1 MSTLFDDVETL
12 SPPEENNKV
21 GQIQSAMAGIASGI
35 IKVPEGIV
43 SLGAELMDA
52 TGMTTDAAARV
63 EQAFDTINIFEEVAE
78 QNAAGKITQALVQ
91 IGLPAGAGAKL
102 ATTLASKAIKAKKAG
117 RNLNPTPKNLQK
129 GLKKEKQ

>member
-63 EQAFDTINIFEEVAE
+63 EQAFDTINIFDEVSE
-78 QNAAGKITQALVQ
+78 QNAA
-91 IGLPAGAGAKL
+91 
-102 ATTLASKAIKAKKAG
+102 
-117 RNLNPTPKNLQK
+117 
-129 GLKKEKQ
+129 

>member
-102 ATTLASKAIKAKKAG
+102 ATTLASKAIKAKKAA
-117 RNLNPTPKNLQK
+117 RYLNQPAKIFQK
-129 GLKKEKQ
+129 V